1 METTSKKKHICVLA
15 TGGTI
20 ASRPTPNGLMP
31 ALSGEDIL
39 AMVPDLRARCDI
51 DCVQL
56 LQLDSTNLQ
65 PEHWIRMARAVAER
79 RTQYDA
85 FVITH
90 GTDTMAYSA
99 AALHYMLENIDR
111 PVVLTGSQLPAGVPG
126 TDAEQNL
133 LTAFHAALGGHA
145 GVYIAFGGRVMF
157 GNDARKLCTMQLTAF
172 GNINR
177 PLAGRFAGGRLTWMA
192 EPFAPTGAFCLHDQL
207 DTRVG
212 VLKITLPL
220 KECLL
225 VKDAP
230 ELKPRRG
237 GGLAELLYGLRPQV
251 IRENP
256 ELYLAFAAFCLFSVA
271 VQVFFP
277 YLIIY
282 IQNYLGI
289 TDYAIVLGVVLL
301 IASAVSVLS
310 GRFIDRFGKLRFCF
324 PAALVMLL
332 GLLGM
337 YFVRGM
343 AGVMLAGTVM
353 MSGYMLLSA
362 ALSATIRDWTPRGK
376 VGHFQ
381 GIRMIFAVLLPMVI
395 GPSLG
400 AAVIRGSKST
410 YVELGQVKAVPTP
423 GIYLAAA
430 AVLLLTAIPVLILR
444 KREKETRHS

>member
-133 LTAFHAALGGHA
+133 LTAFHAALGGRA

-177 PLAGRFAGGRLTWMA
+177 PLAGRFAGGRLTWLA
-192 EPFAPTGAFCLHDQL
+192 GPSAQAGAFRLHDQL

-212 VLKITLPL
+212 VLKIVPGLPPRMLEAFVDAGFRAVILEGYGLGGIPDQESPMNFLPAFQYAKDHGCCLVCTTQCTYDGVDMDSYEMGVRAQQLGVEPGGTLTT
-220 KECLL
+220 EALL
-225 VKDAP
+225 CRLMI
-230 ELKPRRG
+230 E
-237 GGLAELLYGLRPQV
+237 LAEG
-251 IRENP
+251 
-256 ELYLAFAAFCLFSVA
+256 
-271 VQVFFP
+271 
-277 YLIIY
+277 
-282 IQNYLGI
+282 
-289 TDYAIVLGVVLL
+289 
-301 IASAVSVLS
+301 
-310 GRFIDRFGKLRFCF
+310 
-324 PAALVMLL
+324 
-332 GLLGM
+332 
-337 YFVRGM
+337 
-343 AGVMLAGTVM
+343 
-353 MSGYMLLSA
+353 
-362 ALSATIRDWTPRGK
+362 
-376 VGHFQ
+376 
-381 GIRMIFAVLLPMVI
+381 
-395 GPSLG
+395 
-400 AAVIRGSKST
+400 
-410 YVELGQVKAVPTP
+410 
-423 GIYLAAA
+423 
-430 AVLLLTAIPVLILR
+430 
-444 KREKETRHS
+444 

>member
-133 LTAFHAALGGHA
+133 LTAFHAALGGRA

-177 PLAGRFAGGRLTWMA
+177 PLAGRFAGGRLTWLA
-192 EPFAPTGAFCLHDQL
+192 GPSAQAGAFRLHDQL

-212 VLKITLPL
+212 VLKIVPGLPPRMLEAFVDAGFRAVILEGYGLGGIPDQESPMNFLPAFQYAKDHGCRLVCTTQCTYDGVDMDSYEMGVRAQQLGVEPGGTLTT
-220 KECLL
+220 EALL
-225 VKDAP
+225 CKLMI
-230 ELKPRRG
+230 E
-237 GGLAELLYGLRPQV
+237 LAE
-251 IRENP
+251 
-256 ELYLAFAAFCLFSVA
+256 
-271 VQVFFP
+271 
-277 YLIIY
+277 
-282 IQNYLGI
+282 
-289 TDYAIVLGVVLL
+289 
-301 IASAVSVLS
+301 
-310 GRFIDRFGKLRFCF
+310 K
-324 PAALVMLL
+324 
-332 GLLGM
+332 
-337 YFVRGM
+337 
-343 AGVMLAGTVM
+343 
-353 MSGYMLLSA
+353 
-362 ALSATIRDWTPRGK
+362 
-376 VGHFQ
+376 
-381 GIRMIFAVLLPMVI
+381 
-395 GPSLG
+395 
-400 AAVIRGSKST
+400 
-410 YVELGQVKAVPTP
+410 
-423 GIYLAAA
+423 
-430 AVLLLTAIPVLILR
+430 
-444 KREKETRHS
+444 

>member
-133 LTAFHAALGGHA
+133 LTAFHAALGGRA

-177 PLAGRFAGGRLTWMA
+177 PLAGRFAGGRLTWLA
-192 EPFAPTGAFCLHDQL
+192 GPSAQAGAFRLHDQL

-212 VLKITLPL
+212 VLKIVPGLPPRMLEAFVDAGFRAVILEGYGLGGIPDQESPMNFLPAFQYAKDHGCRLVCTTQCTYDGVDMDSYEMGVRAQQLGVEPGGTLTT
-220 KECLL
+220 EALL
-225 VKDAP
+225 PKLMI
-230 ELKPRRG
+230 E
-237 GGLAELLYGLRPQV
+237 LAEEV
-251 IRENP
+251 
-256 ELYLAFAAFCLFSVA
+256 
-271 VQVFFP
+271 
-277 YLIIY
+277 
-282 IQNYLGI
+282 
-289 TDYAIVLGVVLL
+289 
-301 IASAVSVLS
+301 
-310 GRFIDRFGKLRFCF
+310 
-324 PAALVMLL
+324 
-332 GLLGM
+332 
-337 YFVRGM
+337 
-343 AGVMLAGTVM
+343 
-353 MSGYMLLSA
+353 
-362 ALSATIRDWTPRGK
+362 
-376 VGHFQ
+376 
-381 GIRMIFAVLLPMVI
+381 
-395 GPSLG
+395 
-400 AAVIRGSKST
+400 
-410 YVELGQVKAVPTP
+410 
-423 GIYLAAA
+423 
-430 AVLLLTAIPVLILR
+430 
-444 KREKETRHS
+444 

>member
-133 LTAFHAALGGHA
+133 LTAFHAALGGRA

-177 PLAGRFAGGRLTWMA
+177 PLAGRFAGGRLTWLA
-192 EPFAPTGAFCLHDQL
+192 GPSAPAGAFRLHDQL

-212 VLKITLPL
+212 VLKIVPGLPPRMLEAFVDAGFRAVILEGYGLGGIPDQESPMNFLPAFQYAKDHGCRLVCTTQCTYDGVDMDSYEMGVRAQQLGVEPGGTLTT
-220 KECLL
+220 EALL
-225 VKDAP
+225 PKLMI
-230 ELKPRRG
+230 E
-237 GGLAELLYGLRPQV
+237 LAEEV
-251 IRENP
+251 
-256 ELYLAFAAFCLFSVA
+256 
-271 VQVFFP
+271 
-277 YLIIY
+277 
-282 IQNYLGI
+282 
-289 TDYAIVLGVVLL
+289 
-301 IASAVSVLS
+301 
-310 GRFIDRFGKLRFCF
+310 
-324 PAALVMLL
+324 
-332 GLLGM
+332 
-337 YFVRGM
+337 
-343 AGVMLAGTVM
+343 
-353 MSGYMLLSA
+353 
-362 ALSATIRDWTPRGK
+362 
-376 VGHFQ
+376 
-381 GIRMIFAVLLPMVI
+381 
-395 GPSLG
+395 
-400 AAVIRGSKST
+400 
-410 YVELGQVKAVPTP
+410 
-423 GIYLAAA
+423 
-430 AVLLLTAIPVLILR
+430 
-444 KREKETRHS
+444 

>member
-133 LTAFHAALGGHA
+133 LTAFHAALGGRA

-177 PLAGRFAGGRLTWMA
+177 PLAGRFAGGRLTWLA
-192 EPFAPTGAFCLHDQL
+192 EASAPAGTFRLHDQL

-212 VLKITLPL
+212 VLKIVPGLPPKMLEAFVDAGFRAVILEGYGLGGIPDQESPMNFLPAFQYAKDHGCRLVCTTQCTYDGVDMDSYEMGFRAQQLGVEPGGTLTT
-220 KECLL
+220 EALL
-225 VKDAP
+225 CKLMI
-230 ELKPRRG
+230 E
-237 GGLAELLYGLRPQV
+237 LAEG
-251 IRENP
+251 
-256 ELYLAFAAFCLFSVA
+256 
-271 VQVFFP
+271 
-277 YLIIY
+277 
-282 IQNYLGI
+282 
-289 TDYAIVLGVVLL
+289 
-301 IASAVSVLS
+301 
-310 GRFIDRFGKLRFCF
+310 
-324 PAALVMLL
+324 
-332 GLLGM
+332 
-337 YFVRGM
+337 
-343 AGVMLAGTVM
+343 
-353 MSGYMLLSA
+353 
-362 ALSATIRDWTPRGK
+362 
-376 VGHFQ
+376 
-381 GIRMIFAVLLPMVI
+381 
-395 GPSLG
+395 
-400 AAVIRGSKST
+400 
-410 YVELGQVKAVPTP
+410 
-423 GIYLAAA
+423 
-430 AVLLLTAIPVLILR
+430 
-444 KREKETRHS
+444 

>member
-99 AALHYMLENIDR
+99 SALHYMLENIDR
-111 PVVLTGSQLPAGVPG
+111 PVVFTGSQLPAGVPG

-133 LTAFHAALGGHA
+133 LTAFHAALGGRA

-157 GNDARKLCTMQLTAF
+157 GNDARKFCTMQLTAF

-177 PLAGRFAGGRLTWMA
+177 PLAGRFAGGRLTWLA
-192 EPFAPTGAFCLHDQL
+192 EASAPAGTFRLHDQL

-212 VLKITLPL
+212 VLKIVPGLPPKMLEAFVDAGFRAVILEGYGLGGIPDQESPMNFLPAFQYAKDHGCRLVCTTQCTYDGVDMDSYEMGVRAQQLGVEPGGTLTT
-220 KECLL
+220 EALL
-225 VKDAP
+225 CKLMI
-230 ELKPRRG
+230 E
-237 GGLAELLYGLRPQV
+237 LAEG
-251 IRENP
+251 
-256 ELYLAFAAFCLFSVA
+256 
-271 VQVFFP
+271 
-277 YLIIY
+277 
-282 IQNYLGI
+282 
-289 TDYAIVLGVVLL
+289 
-301 IASAVSVLS
+301 
-310 GRFIDRFGKLRFCF
+310 
-324 PAALVMLL
+324 
-332 GLLGM
+332 
-337 YFVRGM
+337 
-343 AGVMLAGTVM
+343 
-353 MSGYMLLSA
+353 
-362 ALSATIRDWTPRGK
+362 
-376 VGHFQ
+376 
-381 GIRMIFAVLLPMVI
+381 
-395 GPSLG
+395 
-400 AAVIRGSKST
+400 
-410 YVELGQVKAVPTP
+410 
-423 GIYLAAA
+423 
-430 AVLLLTAIPVLILR
+430 
-444 KREKETRHS
+444 

>member
-99 AALHYMLENIDR
+99 SALHYMLENIDR
-111 PVVLTGSQLPAGVPG
+111 PVVFTGSQLPAGVPG

-133 LTAFHAALGGHA
+133 LTAFHAALGGRA

-157 GNDARKLCTMQLTAF
+157 GNDARKFCTMQLTAF

-177 PLAGRFAGGRLTWMA
+177 PLAGRFAGGRLTWLA
-192 EPFAPTGAFCLHDQL
+192 GPSAQAGAFRLHDQL

-212 VLKITLPL
+212 VLKIVPGLPPKMLEAFVDAGFRAVILEGYGLGGIPDQESPMNFLPAFQYAKDHGCRLVCTTQCTYDGVDMDSYEMGVRAQQLGVEPGGTLTT
-220 KECLL
+220 EALL
-225 VKDAP
+225 CKLMI
-230 ELKPRRG
+230 E
-237 GGLAELLYGLRPQV
+237 LAEG
-251 IRENP
+251 
-256 ELYLAFAAFCLFSVA
+256 
-271 VQVFFP
+271 
-277 YLIIY
+277 
-282 IQNYLGI
+282 GKK
-289 TDYAIVLGVVLL
+289 
-301 IASAVSVLS
+301 
-310 GRFIDRFGKLRFCF
+310 GR
-324 PAALVMLL
+324 A
-332 GLLGM
+332 
-337 YFVRGM
+337 
-343 AGVMLAGTVM
+343 
-353 MSGYMLLSA
+353 
-362 ALSATIRDWTPRGK
+362 
-376 VGHFQ
+376 
-381 GIRMIFAVLLPMVI
+381 
-395 GPSLG
+395 
-400 AAVIRGSKST
+400 
-410 YVELGQVKAVPTP
+410 
-423 GIYLAAA
+423 
-430 AVLLLTAIPVLILR
+430 
-444 KREKETRHS
+444 

>member
-133 LTAFHAALGGHA
+133 LTAFHAALGGRA

-177 PLAGRFAGGRLTWMA
+177 PLAGRFAGGRLTWLA
-192 EPFAPTGAFCLHDQL
+192 EASAPAGTFRLHDQL

-212 VLKITLPL
+212 VLKIVPGLPPRMLEAFVDAGFRAVILEGYGLGGIPDQESPMNFLPAFQYAKDHGCRLVCTTQCTYDGVDMDSYEMGVRAQQLGVEPGGTLTT
-220 KECLL
+220 EALL
-225 VKDAP
+225 CKLMI
-230 ELKPRRG
+230 E
-237 GGLAELLYGLRPQV
+237 LAEG
-251 IRENP
+251 
-256 ELYLAFAAFCLFSVA
+256 
-271 VQVFFP
+271 
-277 YLIIY
+277 
-282 IQNYLGI
+282 
-289 TDYAIVLGVVLL
+289 
-301 IASAVSVLS
+301 
-310 GRFIDRFGKLRFCF
+310 
-324 PAALVMLL
+324 
-332 GLLGM
+332 
-337 YFVRGM
+337 
-343 AGVMLAGTVM
+343 
-353 MSGYMLLSA
+353 
-362 ALSATIRDWTPRGK
+362 
-376 VGHFQ
+376 
-381 GIRMIFAVLLPMVI
+381 
-395 GPSLG
+395 
-400 AAVIRGSKST
+400 
-410 YVELGQVKAVPTP
+410 
-423 GIYLAAA
+423 
-430 AVLLLTAIPVLILR
+430 
-444 KREKETRHS
+444 

>member
-99 AALHYMLENIDR
+99 AALHYMLENIDC
-111 PVVLTGSQLPAGVPG
+111 PVVFTGSQLPAGVPG

-133 LTAFHAALGGHA
+133 LTAFHAALGGRA

-177 PLAGRFAGGRLTWMA
+177 PLAGRFAGGRLTWLA
-192 EPFAPTGAFCLHDQL
+192 GPSAQAGAFRLHDQL

-212 VLKITLPL
+212 VLKIVPGLPPRMLEAFVDAGFRAVILEGYGLGGIPDQESPMNFLPAFQYAKDHGCRLVCTTQCTYDGVDMDSYEMGVRAQQLGVEPGGTLTT
-220 KECLL
+220 EALL
-225 VKDAP
+225 CKLMI
-230 ELKPRRG
+230 E
-237 GGLAELLYGLRPQV
+237 LAE
-251 IRENP
+251 
-256 ELYLAFAAFCLFSVA
+256 
-271 VQVFFP
+271 
-277 YLIIY
+277 
-282 IQNYLGI
+282 
-289 TDYAIVLGVVLL
+289 
-301 IASAVSVLS
+301 
-310 GRFIDRFGKLRFCF
+310 K
-324 PAALVMLL
+324 
-332 GLLGM
+332 
-337 YFVRGM
+337 
-343 AGVMLAGTVM
+343 
-353 MSGYMLLSA
+353 
-362 ALSATIRDWTPRGK
+362 
-376 VGHFQ
+376 
-381 GIRMIFAVLLPMVI
+381 
-395 GPSLG
+395 
-400 AAVIRGSKST
+400 
-410 YVELGQVKAVPTP
+410 
-423 GIYLAAA
+423 
-430 AVLLLTAIPVLILR
+430 
-444 KREKETRHS
+444 

>member
-177 PLAGRFAGGRLTWMA
+177 PLAGRFAGGRLKWLA
-192 EPFAPTGAFCLHDQL
+192 EASAPAGTFRLHDQL

-212 VLKITLPL
+212 VLKIVPGLPPKMLEAFVDAGFRAVILEGYGLGGIPDQESPMNFLPAFQYAKDHGCRLVCTTQCTYDGVDMDSYEMGVRAQQLGVEPGGTLTT
-220 KECLL
+220 EALL
-225 VKDAP
+225 CKLMI
-230 ELKPRRG
+230 E
-237 GGLAELLYGLRPQV
+237 LAEG
-251 IRENP
+251 
-256 ELYLAFAAFCLFSVA
+256 
-271 VQVFFP
+271 
-277 YLIIY
+277 
-282 IQNYLGI
+282 
-289 TDYAIVLGVVLL
+289 
-301 IASAVSVLS
+301 
-310 GRFIDRFGKLRFCF
+310 
-324 PAALVMLL
+324 
-332 GLLGM
+332 
-337 YFVRGM
+337 
-343 AGVMLAGTVM
+343 
-353 MSGYMLLSA
+353 
-362 ALSATIRDWTPRGK
+362 
-376 VGHFQ
+376 
-381 GIRMIFAVLLPMVI
+381 
-395 GPSLG
+395 
-400 AAVIRGSKST
+400 
-410 YVELGQVKAVPTP
+410 
-423 GIYLAAA
+423 
-430 AVLLLTAIPVLILR
+430 
-444 KREKETRHS
+444 

>member
-133 LTAFHAALGGHA
+133 LTAFHAALGGRA

-177 PLAGRFAGGRLTWMA
+177 PLAGRFAGGRLTWLA
-192 EPFAPTGAFCLHDQL
+192 EASAPAGTFRLHDQL

-212 VLKITLPL
+212 VLKIVPGLPPKMLEAFVDAGFRAVILEGYGLGGIPDQESPMNFLPAFQYAKDHGCRLVCTTQCTYDGVDMDSYEMGVRAQQLGVEPGGTLTT
-220 KECLL
+220 EALL
-225 VKDAP
+225 CKLMI
-230 ELKPRRG
+230 E
-237 GGLAELLYGLRPQV
+237 LAE
-251 IRENP
+251 
-256 ELYLAFAAFCLFSVA
+256 
-271 VQVFFP
+271 
-277 YLIIY
+277 
-282 IQNYLGI
+282 
-289 TDYAIVLGVVLL
+289 
-301 IASAVSVLS
+301 
-310 GRFIDRFGKLRFCF
+310 K
-324 PAALVMLL
+324 
-332 GLLGM
+332 
-337 YFVRGM
+337 
-343 AGVMLAGTVM
+343 
-353 MSGYMLLSA
+353 
-362 ALSATIRDWTPRGK
+362 
-376 VGHFQ
+376 
-381 GIRMIFAVLLPMVI
+381 
-395 GPSLG
+395 
-400 AAVIRGSKST
+400 
-410 YVELGQVKAVPTP
+410 
-423 GIYLAAA
+423 
-430 AVLLLTAIPVLILR
+430 
-444 KREKETRHS
+444 

>member
-133 LTAFHAALGGHA
+133 LTAFHAALGGRA

-157 GNDARKLCTMQLTAF
+157 GNDARKFCTMQLTAF

-177 PLAGRFAGGRLTWMA
+177 PLAGRFAGGRLTWLA
-192 EPFAPTGAFCLHDQL
+192 GPSAQAGTFRLHDQL

-212 VLKITLPL
+212 VLKIVPGLPPKMLEAFVDAGFRAVILEGYGLGGIPDQESPMNFLPAFQYAKDHGCRLVCTTQCTYDGVDMDSYEMGVRAQQLGVEPGGTLTT
-220 KECLL
+220 EALL
-225 VKDAP
+225 CKLMI
-230 ELKPRRG
+230 E
-237 GGLAELLYGLRPQV
+237 LAEG
-251 IRENP
+251 
-256 ELYLAFAAFCLFSVA
+256 
-271 VQVFFP
+271 
-277 YLIIY
+277 
-282 IQNYLGI
+282 
-289 TDYAIVLGVVLL
+289 
-301 IASAVSVLS
+301 
-310 GRFIDRFGKLRFCF
+310 
-324 PAALVMLL
+324 
-332 GLLGM
+332 
-337 YFVRGM
+337 
-343 AGVMLAGTVM
+343 
-353 MSGYMLLSA
+353 
-362 ALSATIRDWTPRGK
+362 
-376 VGHFQ
+376 
-381 GIRMIFAVLLPMVI
+381 
-395 GPSLG
+395 
-400 AAVIRGSKST
+400 
-410 YVELGQVKAVPTP
+410 
-423 GIYLAAA
+423 
-430 AVLLLTAIPVLILR
+430 
-444 KREKETRHS
+444 

>member
-133 LTAFHAALGGHA
+133 LTAFHAALGGRA

-177 PLAGRFAGGRLTWMA
+177 PLAGRFAGGRLTWLA
-192 EPFAPTGAFCLHDQL
+192 GPSAQAGAFRLHDQL

-212 VLKITLPL
+212 VLKIVPGLPPRMLEAFVDAGFRAVILEGYGLGGIPDQESPMNFLPAFQYAKDHGCRLVCTTQCTYDGVDMDSYEMGVRAQQLGVEPGGTLTT
-220 KECLL
+220 EALL
-225 VKDAP
+225 CKLMI
-230 ELKPRRG
+230 E
-237 GGLAELLYGLRPQV
+237 LAEG
-251 IRENP
+251 
-256 ELYLAFAAFCLFSVA
+256 
-271 VQVFFP
+271 
-277 YLIIY
+277 
-282 IQNYLGI
+282 GKK
-289 TDYAIVLGVVLL
+289 
-301 IASAVSVLS
+301 
-310 GRFIDRFGKLRFCF
+310 GR
-324 PAALVMLL
+324 A
-332 GLLGM
+332 
-337 YFVRGM
+337 
-343 AGVMLAGTVM
+343 
-353 MSGYMLLSA
+353 
-362 ALSATIRDWTPRGK
+362 
-376 VGHFQ
+376 
-381 GIRMIFAVLLPMVI
+381 
-395 GPSLG
+395 
-400 AAVIRGSKST
+400 
-410 YVELGQVKAVPTP
+410 
-423 GIYLAAA
+423 
-430 AVLLLTAIPVLILR
+430 
-444 KREKETRHS
+444 

>member
-99 AALHYMLENIDR
+99 SALHYMLENIDR
-111 PVVLTGSQLPAGVPG
+111 PVVFTGSQLPAGVPG

-133 LTAFHAALGGHA
+133 LTAFHAALGGRA

-157 GNDARKLCTMQLTAF
+157 GNDARKFCTMQLTAF

-177 PLAGRFAGGRLTWMA
+177 PLAGRFAGGRLTWLA
-192 EPFAPTGAFCLHDQL
+192 GPSAQAGTFRLHDQL

-212 VLKITLPL
+212 VLKIVPGLPPKMLEAFVDAGFRAVILEGYGLGGIPDQESPMNFLPAFQYAKDHGCCLVCTTQCTYDGVDMDSYEMGVRAQQLGVEPGGTLTT
-220 KECLL
+220 EALL
-225 VKDAP
+225 CKLMI
-230 ELKPRRG
+230 E
-237 GGLAELLYGLRPQV
+237 LAEG
-251 IRENP
+251 
-256 ELYLAFAAFCLFSVA
+256 
-271 VQVFFP
+271 
-277 YLIIY
+277 
-282 IQNYLGI
+282 
-289 TDYAIVLGVVLL
+289 
-301 IASAVSVLS
+301 
-310 GRFIDRFGKLRFCF
+310 
-324 PAALVMLL
+324 
-332 GLLGM
+332 
-337 YFVRGM
+337 
-343 AGVMLAGTVM
+343 
-353 MSGYMLLSA
+353 
-362 ALSATIRDWTPRGK
+362 
-376 VGHFQ
+376 
-381 GIRMIFAVLLPMVI
+381 
-395 GPSLG
+395 
-400 AAVIRGSKST
+400 
-410 YVELGQVKAVPTP
+410 
-423 GIYLAAA
+423 
-430 AVLLLTAIPVLILR
+430 
-444 KREKETRHS
+444 

>member
-133 LTAFHAALGGHA
+133 LTAFHAALGGRA

-177 PLAGRFAGGRLTWMA
+177 PLGGRFAGGRLTWLA
-192 EPFAPTGAFCLHDQL
+192 GPSAQAGAFRLHDQL

-212 VLKITLPL
+212 VLKIVPGLPPRMLEAFVDAGFRAVILEGYGLGGIPDQESPMNFLPAFQYAKDHGCRLVCTTQCTYDGVDMDSYEMGVRAQQLGVEPGGTLTT
-220 KECLL
+220 EALL
-225 VKDAP
+225 CKLMI
-230 ELKPRRG
+230 E
-237 GGLAELLYGLRPQV
+237 LAEG
-251 IRENP
+251 
-256 ELYLAFAAFCLFSVA
+256 
-271 VQVFFP
+271 
-277 YLIIY
+277 
-282 IQNYLGI
+282 
-289 TDYAIVLGVVLL
+289 
-301 IASAVSVLS
+301 
-310 GRFIDRFGKLRFCF
+310 
-324 PAALVMLL
+324 
-332 GLLGM
+332 
-337 YFVRGM
+337 
-343 AGVMLAGTVM
+343 
-353 MSGYMLLSA
+353 
-362 ALSATIRDWTPRGK
+362 
-376 VGHFQ
+376 
-381 GIRMIFAVLLPMVI
+381 
-395 GPSLG
+395 
-400 AAVIRGSKST
+400 
-410 YVELGQVKAVPTP
+410 
-423 GIYLAAA
+423 
-430 AVLLLTAIPVLILR
+430 
-444 KREKETRHS
+444 

>member
-99 AALHYMLENIDR
+99 AALHYMLENIDC

-133 LTAFHAALGGHA
+133 LTAFHAALGGRA

-177 PLAGRFAGGRLTWMA
+177 PLAGRFAGGRLTWLA
-192 EPFAPTGAFCLHDQL
+192 EASAPAGTFRLHDQL

-212 VLKITLPL
+212 VLKIVPGLPPKMLEAFVDAGFRAVILEGYGLGGIPDQESPMNFLPAFQYAKDHGCRLVCTTQCTYDGVDMDSYEMGVRAQQLGVEPGGTLTT
-220 KECLL
+220 EALL
-225 VKDAP
+225 CKLMI
-230 ELKPRRG
+230 E
-237 GGLAELLYGLRPQV
+237 LAEG
-251 IRENP
+251 
-256 ELYLAFAAFCLFSVA
+256 
-271 VQVFFP
+271 
-277 YLIIY
+277 
-282 IQNYLGI
+282 
-289 TDYAIVLGVVLL
+289 
-301 IASAVSVLS
+301 
-310 GRFIDRFGKLRFCF
+310 
-324 PAALVMLL
+324 
-332 GLLGM
+332 
-337 YFVRGM
+337 
-343 AGVMLAGTVM
+343 
-353 MSGYMLLSA
+353 
-362 ALSATIRDWTPRGK
+362 
-376 VGHFQ
+376 
-381 GIRMIFAVLLPMVI
+381 
-395 GPSLG
+395 
-400 AAVIRGSKST
+400 
-410 YVELGQVKAVPTP
+410 
-423 GIYLAAA
+423 
-430 AVLLLTAIPVLILR
+430 
-444 KREKETRHS
+444 

>member
-177 PLAGRFAGGRLTWMA
+177 PLAGRFAGGRLTWLA
-192 EPFAPTGAFCLHDQL
+192 EASAPAGTFRLHDQL

-212 VLKITLPL
+212 VLKIVPGLPPRMLEAFVDAGFRAVILEGYGLGGIPDQESPMNFLPAFQYAKDHGCRLVCTTQCTYDGVDMDSYEMGVRAQQLGVEPGGTLTT
-220 KECLL
+220 EALL
-225 VKDAP
+225 CKLMI
-230 ELKPRRG
+230 E
-237 GGLAELLYGLRPQV
+237 LAEG
-251 IRENP
+251 
-256 ELYLAFAAFCLFSVA
+256 
-271 VQVFFP
+271 
-277 YLIIY
+277 
-282 IQNYLGI
+282 
-289 TDYAIVLGVVLL
+289 
-301 IASAVSVLS
+301 
-310 GRFIDRFGKLRFCF
+310 
-324 PAALVMLL
+324 
-332 GLLGM
+332 
-337 YFVRGM
+337 
-343 AGVMLAGTVM
+343 
-353 MSGYMLLSA
+353 
-362 ALSATIRDWTPRGK
+362 
-376 VGHFQ
+376 
-381 GIRMIFAVLLPMVI
+381 
-395 GPSLG
+395 
-400 AAVIRGSKST
+400 
-410 YVELGQVKAVPTP
+410 
-423 GIYLAAA
+423 
-430 AVLLLTAIPVLILR
+430 
-444 KREKETRHS
+444 

>member
-133 LTAFHAALGGHA
+133 LTAFHAALGGRA

-177 PLAGRFAGGRLTWMA
+177 PLAGRFAGGRLTWLA
-192 EPFAPTGAFCLHDQL
+192 GPSAQAGAFRLHDQL

-212 VLKITLPL
+212 VLKIVPGLPPRMLEAFVDAGFRAVILEGYGLGGIPDQESPMNFLPAFQYAKDHGCRLVCTTQCTYDGVDMDSYEMGVRAQQLGVEPGGTLTT
-220 KECLL
+220 EALL
-225 VKDAP
+225 CKLMI
-230 ELKPRRG
+230 E
-237 GGLAELLYGLRPQV
+237 LAEG
-251 IRENP
+251 
-256 ELYLAFAAFCLFSVA
+256 
-271 VQVFFP
+271 
-277 YLIIY
+277 
-282 IQNYLGI
+282 
-289 TDYAIVLGVVLL
+289 
-301 IASAVSVLS
+301 
-310 GRFIDRFGKLRFCF
+310 
-324 PAALVMLL
+324 
-332 GLLGM
+332 
-337 YFVRGM
+337 
-343 AGVMLAGTVM
+343 
-353 MSGYMLLSA
+353 
-362 ALSATIRDWTPRGK
+362 
-376 VGHFQ
+376 
-381 GIRMIFAVLLPMVI
+381 
-395 GPSLG
+395 
-400 AAVIRGSKST
+400 
-410 YVELGQVKAVPTP
+410 
-423 GIYLAAA
+423 
-430 AVLLLTAIPVLILR
+430 
-444 KREKETRHS
+444 

>member
-99 AALHYMLENIDR
+99 AALHYMLENIDC
-111 PVVLTGSQLPAGVPG
+111 PVVFTGSQLPVGVPG

-133 LTAFHAALGGHA
+133 LTAFHAALGGRA

-177 PLAGRFAGGRLTWMA
+177 PLAGRFAGGRLTWLA
-192 EPFAPTGAFCLHDQL
+192 EASAPAGTFRLHDQL

-212 VLKITLPL
+212 VLKIVPGLPPKMLEAFVDAGFRAVILEGYGLGGIPDQESPMNFLPAFQYAKDHGCRLVCTTQCTYDGVDMDSYEMGVRAQQLGVEPGGTLTT
-220 KECLL
+220 EALL
-225 VKDAP
+225 CKLMI
-230 ELKPRRG
+230 E
-237 GGLAELLYGLRPQV
+237 LAEG
-251 IRENP
+251 
-256 ELYLAFAAFCLFSVA
+256 
-271 VQVFFP
+271 
-277 YLIIY
+277 
-282 IQNYLGI
+282 
-289 TDYAIVLGVVLL
+289 
-301 IASAVSVLS
+301 
-310 GRFIDRFGKLRFCF
+310 
-324 PAALVMLL
+324 
-332 GLLGM
+332 
-337 YFVRGM
+337 
-343 AGVMLAGTVM
+343 
-353 MSGYMLLSA
+353 
-362 ALSATIRDWTPRGK
+362 
-376 VGHFQ
+376 
-381 GIRMIFAVLLPMVI
+381 
-395 GPSLG
+395 
-400 AAVIRGSKST
+400 
-410 YVELGQVKAVPTP
+410 
-423 GIYLAAA
+423 
-430 AVLLLTAIPVLILR
+430 
-444 KREKETRHS
+444 

>member
-133 LTAFHAALGGHA
+133 LTAFHAALGGRA

-177 PLAGRFAGGRLTWMA
+177 PLAGRFAGGRLTWLA
-192 EPFAPTGAFCLHDQL
+192 GPSAQAGTFRLHDQL

-212 VLKITLPL
+212 VLKIVPGLPPKMLEAFVDAGFRAVILEGYGLGGIPDQESPMNFLPAFQYAKDHGCRLVCTTQCTYDGVDMDSYEMGVRAQQLGVEPGGTLTT
-220 KECLL
+220 EALL
-225 VKDAP
+225 CKLMI
-230 ELKPRRG
+230 E
-237 GGLAELLYGLRPQV
+237 LAEG
-251 IRENP
+251 
-256 ELYLAFAAFCLFSVA
+256 
-271 VQVFFP
+271 
-277 YLIIY
+277 
-282 IQNYLGI
+282 
-289 TDYAIVLGVVLL
+289 
-301 IASAVSVLS
+301 
-310 GRFIDRFGKLRFCF
+310 
-324 PAALVMLL
+324 
-332 GLLGM
+332 
-337 YFVRGM
+337 
-343 AGVMLAGTVM
+343 
-353 MSGYMLLSA
+353 
-362 ALSATIRDWTPRGK
+362 
-376 VGHFQ
+376 
-381 GIRMIFAVLLPMVI
+381 
-395 GPSLG
+395 
-400 AAVIRGSKST
+400 
-410 YVELGQVKAVPTP
+410 
-423 GIYLAAA
+423 
-430 AVLLLTAIPVLILR
+430 
-444 KREKETRHS
+444 

>member
-172 GNINR
+172 GNINC
-177 PLAGRFAGGRLTWMA
+177 PLAGRFAGGRLTWLA
-192 EPFAPTGAFCLHDQL
+192 EASAPAGTFRLHDQL

-212 VLKITLPL
+212 VLKIVPGLPPKMLEAFVDAGFRAVILEGYGLGGIPDQESPMNFLPAFQYAKDHGCRLVCTTQCTYDGVDMDSYEMGVRAQQLGVEPGGTLTT
-220 KECLL
+220 EALL
-225 VKDAP
+225 CKLMI
-230 ELKPRRG
+230 E
-237 GGLAELLYGLRPQV
+237 LAEG
-251 IRENP
+251 
-256 ELYLAFAAFCLFSVA
+256 
-271 VQVFFP
+271 
-277 YLIIY
+277 
-282 IQNYLGI
+282 
-289 TDYAIVLGVVLL
+289 
-301 IASAVSVLS
+301 
-310 GRFIDRFGKLRFCF
+310 
-324 PAALVMLL
+324 
-332 GLLGM
+332 
-337 YFVRGM
+337 
-343 AGVMLAGTVM
+343 
-353 MSGYMLLSA
+353 
-362 ALSATIRDWTPRGK
+362 
-376 VGHFQ
+376 
-381 GIRMIFAVLLPMVI
+381 
-395 GPSLG
+395 
-400 AAVIRGSKST
+400 
-410 YVELGQVKAVPTP
+410 
-423 GIYLAAA
+423 
-430 AVLLLTAIPVLILR
+430 
-444 KREKETRHS
+444 

>member
-133 LTAFHAALGGHA
+133 LTAFHAALGGRA

-177 PLAGRFAGGRLTWMA
+177 PLAGRFAGGRLTWLA
-192 EPFAPTGAFCLHDQL
+192 EASAPAGTFRLHDQL

-212 VLKITLPL
+212 VLKIVPGLPPKMLEAFVDAGFRAVILEGYGLGGIPGQESPMNFLPAFQYAKDHGCRLVCTTQCTYDGVDMDSYEMGVRAQQLGVEPGGTLTT
-220 KECLL
+220 EALL
-225 VKDAP
+225 CKLMI
-230 ELKPRRG
+230 E
-237 GGLAELLYGLRPQV
+237 LAEG
-251 IRENP
+251 
-256 ELYLAFAAFCLFSVA
+256 
-271 VQVFFP
+271 
-277 YLIIY
+277 
-282 IQNYLGI
+282 
-289 TDYAIVLGVVLL
+289 
-301 IASAVSVLS
+301 
-310 GRFIDRFGKLRFCF
+310 
-324 PAALVMLL
+324 
-332 GLLGM
+332 
-337 YFVRGM
+337 
-343 AGVMLAGTVM
+343 
-353 MSGYMLLSA
+353 
-362 ALSATIRDWTPRGK
+362 
-376 VGHFQ
+376 
-381 GIRMIFAVLLPMVI
+381 
-395 GPSLG
+395 
-400 AAVIRGSKST
+400 
-410 YVELGQVKAVPTP
+410 
-423 GIYLAAA
+423 
-430 AVLLLTAIPVLILR
+430 
-444 KREKETRHS
+444 

>member
-99 AALHYMLENIDR
+99 SALHYMLENIDR
-111 PVVLTGSQLPAGVPG
+111 PVVFTGSQLPAGVPG

-133 LTAFHAALGGHA
+133 LTAFHAALGGRA

-157 GNDARKLCTMQLTAF
+157 GNDARKFCTMQLTAF

-177 PLAGRFAGGRLTWMA
+177 PLAGRFAGGRLTWLA
-192 EPFAPTGAFCLHDQL
+192 GPSAQAGTFRLHDQL

-212 VLKITLPL
+212 IVPGLPPKMLEAFVDAGFRAVILEGYGLGGIPDQESPMNFLPAFQYAKDHGCRLVCTTQCTYDGVDMDSYEMGVRAQQLGVEPGGTLTT
-220 KECLL
+220 EALL
-225 VKDAP
+225 CKLMI
-230 ELKPRRG
+230 E
-237 GGLAELLYGLRPQV
+237 LAEG
-251 IRENP
+251 
-256 ELYLAFAAFCLFSVA
+256 
-271 VQVFFP
+271 
-277 YLIIY
+277 
-282 IQNYLGI
+282 GKK
-289 TDYAIVLGVVLL
+289 
-301 IASAVSVLS
+301 
-310 GRFIDRFGKLRFCF
+310 GR
-324 PAALVMLL
+324 A
-332 GLLGM
+332 
-337 YFVRGM
+337 
-343 AGVMLAGTVM
+343 
-353 MSGYMLLSA
+353 
-362 ALSATIRDWTPRGK
+362 
-376 VGHFQ
+376 
-381 GIRMIFAVLLPMVI
+381 
-395 GPSLG
+395 
-400 AAVIRGSKST
+400 
-410 YVELGQVKAVPTP
+410 
-423 GIYLAAA
+423 
-430 AVLLLTAIPVLILR
+430 
-444 KREKETRHS
+444 

>member
-99 AALHYMLENIDR
+99 AAFHYMLENIDC

-133 LTAFHAALGGHA
+133 LTAFHAALGGRA

-177 PLAGRFAGGRLTWMA
+177 PLAGRFAGGRLTWLA
-192 EPFAPTGAFCLHDQL
+192 EASAPAGTFRLHDQL

-212 VLKITLPL
+212 VLKIVPGLPPKMLEAFVDAGFRAVILEGYGLGGIPGQESPMNFLPAFQYAKDHGCRLVCTTQCTYDGVDMDSYEMGVRAQQLGVEPGGTLTT
-220 KECLL
+220 EALL
-225 VKDAP
+225 CKLMI
-230 ELKPRRG
+230 E
-237 GGLAELLYGLRPQV
+237 LAEG
-251 IRENP
+251 
-256 ELYLAFAAFCLFSVA
+256 
-271 VQVFFP
+271 
-277 YLIIY
+277 
-282 IQNYLGI
+282 
-289 TDYAIVLGVVLL
+289 
-301 IASAVSVLS
+301 
-310 GRFIDRFGKLRFCF
+310 
-324 PAALVMLL
+324 
-332 GLLGM
+332 
-337 YFVRGM
+337 
-343 AGVMLAGTVM
+343 
-353 MSGYMLLSA
+353 
-362 ALSATIRDWTPRGK
+362 
-376 VGHFQ
+376 
-381 GIRMIFAVLLPMVI
+381 
-395 GPSLG
+395 
-400 AAVIRGSKST
+400 
-410 YVELGQVKAVPTP
+410 
-423 GIYLAAA
+423 
-430 AVLLLTAIPVLILR
+430 
-444 KREKETRHS
+444 

>member
-99 AALHYMLENIDR
+99 AALHYMLENIDC
-111 PVVLTGSQLPAGVPG
+111 PVVFTGSQLPAGVPG

-133 LTAFHAALGGHA
+133 LTAFHAALGGRA

-177 PLAGRFAGGRLTWMA
+177 PLAGRFAGGRLTWLA
-192 EPFAPTGAFCLHDQL
+192 EASAPAGTFRLHDQL

-212 VLKITLPL
+212 VLKIVPGLPPKMLEAFVDAGFRAVILEGYGLGGIPDQESPMNFLPAFQYAKDHGCRLVCTTQCTYDGVDMDSYEMGVRAQQLGVEPGGTLTT
-220 KECLL
+220 EALL
-225 VKDAP
+225 CKLMI
-230 ELKPRRG
+230 E
-237 GGLAELLYGLRPQV
+237 LAEG
-251 IRENP
+251 
-256 ELYLAFAAFCLFSVA
+256 
-271 VQVFFP
+271 
-277 YLIIY
+277 
-282 IQNYLGI
+282 
-289 TDYAIVLGVVLL
+289 
-301 IASAVSVLS
+301 
-310 GRFIDRFGKLRFCF
+310 
-324 PAALVMLL
+324 
-332 GLLGM
+332 
-337 YFVRGM
+337 
-343 AGVMLAGTVM
+343 
-353 MSGYMLLSA
+353 
-362 ALSATIRDWTPRGK
+362 
-376 VGHFQ
+376 
-381 GIRMIFAVLLPMVI
+381 
-395 GPSLG
+395 
-400 AAVIRGSKST
+400 
-410 YVELGQVKAVPTP
+410 
-423 GIYLAAA
+423 
-430 AVLLLTAIPVLILR
+430 
-444 KREKETRHS
+444 

>member
-85 FVITH
+85 FVVTH

-99 AALHYMLENIDR
+99 AALYYMLENIDR
-111 PVVLTGSQLPAGVPG
+111 PVVFTGSQLPAGVPG

-133 LTAFHAALGGHA
+133 LTAFHAALGGRA

-177 PLAGRFAGGRLTWMA
+177 PLAGCFAGGRLTWLA
-192 EPFAPTGAFCLHDQL
+192 EPPVSTGAFRLHDQL

-212 VLKITLPL
+212 VLKIVPGLPPKMLEAFVNAGFRAVILEGYGLGGIPDQESPMNFLPAFQYAKDHGCRLVCTTQCTYDGVDMNSYEMGVRAQQLGVEPGGTLTT
-220 KECLL
+220 EALL
-225 VKDAP
+225 PKLMI
-230 ELKPRRG
+230 E
-237 GGLAELLYGLRPQV
+237 LAEEV
-251 IRENP
+251 
-256 ELYLAFAAFCLFSVA
+256 
-271 VQVFFP
+271 
-277 YLIIY
+277 
-282 IQNYLGI
+282 
-289 TDYAIVLGVVLL
+289 
-301 IASAVSVLS
+301 
-310 GRFIDRFGKLRFCF
+310 
-324 PAALVMLL
+324 
-332 GLLGM
+332 
-337 YFVRGM
+337 
-343 AGVMLAGTVM
+343 
-353 MSGYMLLSA
+353 
-362 ALSATIRDWTPRGK
+362 
-376 VGHFQ
+376 
-381 GIRMIFAVLLPMVI
+381 
-395 GPSLG
+395 
-400 AAVIRGSKST
+400 
-410 YVELGQVKAVPTP
+410 
-423 GIYLAAA
+423 
-430 AVLLLTAIPVLILR
+430 
-444 KREKETRHS
+444 

>member
-133 LTAFHAALGGHA
+133 LTAFHAALGGRA

-177 PLAGRFAGGRLTWMA
+177 PLAGRFAGGRLKWLA
-192 EPFAPTGAFCLHDQL
+192 EASAPAGTFRLHDQL

-212 VLKITLPL
+212 VLKIVPGLPPRMLEAFVDAGFRAVILEGYGLGGIPDQESPMNFLPAFQYAKDHGCRLVCTTQCTYDGVDMDSYEMGVRAQQLGVEPGGTLTT
-220 KECLL
+220 EALL
-225 VKDAP
+225 CKLMI
-230 ELKPRRG
+230 E
-237 GGLAELLYGLRPQV
+237 LAEG
-251 IRENP
+251 
-256 ELYLAFAAFCLFSVA
+256 
-271 VQVFFP
+271 
-277 YLIIY
+277 
-282 IQNYLGI
+282 
-289 TDYAIVLGVVLL
+289 
-301 IASAVSVLS
+301 
-310 GRFIDRFGKLRFCF
+310 
-324 PAALVMLL
+324 
-332 GLLGM
+332 
-337 YFVRGM
+337 
-343 AGVMLAGTVM
+343 
-353 MSGYMLLSA
+353 
-362 ALSATIRDWTPRGK
+362 
-376 VGHFQ
+376 
-381 GIRMIFAVLLPMVI
+381 
-395 GPSLG
+395 
-400 AAVIRGSKST
+400 
-410 YVELGQVKAVPTP
+410 
-423 GIYLAAA
+423 
-430 AVLLLTAIPVLILR
+430 
-444 KREKETRHS
+444 

>member
-99 AALHYMLENIDR
+99 AALHYMLENIDC
-111 PVVLTGSQLPAGVPG
+111 PVVFTGSQLPAGVPG

-133 LTAFHAALGGHA
+133 LTAFHAALGGRA

-177 PLAGRFAGGRLTWMA
+177 PLAGRFAGGRLTWLA
-192 EPFAPTGAFCLHDQL
+192 GPSAQAGAFRLHDQL

-212 VLKITLPL
+212 VLKIVPGLPPRMLEAFVDAGFRAVILEGYGLGGIPDQESPMNFLPAFQYAKDHGCRLVCTTQCTYDGVDMDSYEMGVRAQQLGVEPGGTLTT
-220 KECLL
+220 EALL
-225 VKDAP
+225 PKLMI
-230 ELKPRRG
+230 E
-237 GGLAELLYGLRPQV
+237 LAEEV
-251 IRENP
+251 
-256 ELYLAFAAFCLFSVA
+256 
-271 VQVFFP
+271 
-277 YLIIY
+277 
-282 IQNYLGI
+282 
-289 TDYAIVLGVVLL
+289 
-301 IASAVSVLS
+301 
-310 GRFIDRFGKLRFCF
+310 
-324 PAALVMLL
+324 
-332 GLLGM
+332 
-337 YFVRGM
+337 
-343 AGVMLAGTVM
+343 
-353 MSGYMLLSA
+353 
-362 ALSATIRDWTPRGK
+362 
-376 VGHFQ
+376 
-381 GIRMIFAVLLPMVI
+381 
-395 GPSLG
+395 
-400 AAVIRGSKST
+400 
-410 YVELGQVKAVPTP
+410 
-423 GIYLAAA
+423 
-430 AVLLLTAIPVLILR
+430 
-444 KREKETRHS
+444 

>member
-177 PLAGRFAGGRLTWMA
+177 PLAGRFAGGRLTWLA
-192 EPFAPTGAFCLHDQL
+192 GPSAQAGAFRLHDQL

-212 VLKITLPL
+212 VLKIVPGLPPRMLEAFVDAGFRAVILEGYGLGGIPDQESPMNFLPAFQYAKDHGCRLVCTTQCTYDGVDMDSYEMGVRAQQLGVEPGGTLTT
-220 KECLL
+220 EALL
-225 VKDAP
+225 CKLMI
-230 ELKPRRG
+230 E
-237 GGLAELLYGLRPQV
+237 LAE
-251 IRENP
+251 
-256 ELYLAFAAFCLFSVA
+256 
-271 VQVFFP
+271 
-277 YLIIY
+277 
-282 IQNYLGI
+282 
-289 TDYAIVLGVVLL
+289 
-301 IASAVSVLS
+301 
-310 GRFIDRFGKLRFCF
+310 K
-324 PAALVMLL
+324 
-332 GLLGM
+332 
-337 YFVRGM
+337 
-343 AGVMLAGTVM
+343 
-353 MSGYMLLSA
+353 
-362 ALSATIRDWTPRGK
+362 
-376 VGHFQ
+376 
-381 GIRMIFAVLLPMVI
+381 
-395 GPSLG
+395 
-400 AAVIRGSKST
+400 
-410 YVELGQVKAVPTP
+410 
-423 GIYLAAA
+423 
-430 AVLLLTAIPVLILR
+430 
-444 KREKETRHS
+444 

>member
-99 AALHYMLENIDR
+99 AALHYMLENIDC

-177 PLAGRFAGGRLTWMA
+177 PLAGRFAGGRLTWLA
-192 EPFAPTGAFCLHDQL
+192 EASAPAGTFRLHDQL

-212 VLKITLPL
+212 VLKIVPGLPPKMLEAFVDAGFRAVILEGYGLGGIPDQESPMNFLPAFQYAKDHGCRLVCTTQCTYDGVDMDSYEMGVRAQQLGVEPGGTLTT
-220 KECLL
+220 EALL
-225 VKDAP
+225 CKLMI
-230 ELKPRRG
+230 E
-237 GGLAELLYGLRPQV
+237 LAEG
-251 IRENP
+251 
-256 ELYLAFAAFCLFSVA
+256 
-271 VQVFFP
+271 
-277 YLIIY
+277 
-282 IQNYLGI
+282 
-289 TDYAIVLGVVLL
+289 
-301 IASAVSVLS
+301 
-310 GRFIDRFGKLRFCF
+310 
-324 PAALVMLL
+324 
-332 GLLGM
+332 
-337 YFVRGM
+337 
-343 AGVMLAGTVM
+343 
-353 MSGYMLLSA
+353 
-362 ALSATIRDWTPRGK
+362 
-376 VGHFQ
+376 
-381 GIRMIFAVLLPMVI
+381 
-395 GPSLG
+395 
-400 AAVIRGSKST
+400 
-410 YVELGQVKAVPTP
+410 
-423 GIYLAAA
+423 
-430 AVLLLTAIPVLILR
+430 
-444 KREKETRHS
+444 

>member
-65 PEHWIRMARAVAER
+65 PEHWIRMAHAVAER

-177 PLAGRFAGGRLTWMA
+177 PLAGRFAGGRLTWLA
-192 EPFAPTGAFCLHDQL
+192 GPSAQAGAFRLHDQL

-212 VLKITLPL
+212 VLKIVPGLPPKMLEAFVDAGFRAVILEGYGLGGIPDQESPMNFLPAFQYAKDHGCRLVCTTQCTYDGVDMDSYEMGVRAQQLGVEPGGTLTT
-220 KECLL
+220 EALL
-225 VKDAP
+225 CKLMI
-230 ELKPRRG
+230 E
-237 GGLAELLYGLRPQV
+237 LAEG
-251 IRENP
+251 
-256 ELYLAFAAFCLFSVA
+256 
-271 VQVFFP
+271 
-277 YLIIY
+277 
-282 IQNYLGI
+282 
-289 TDYAIVLGVVLL
+289 
-301 IASAVSVLS
+301 
-310 GRFIDRFGKLRFCF
+310 
-324 PAALVMLL
+324 
-332 GLLGM
+332 
-337 YFVRGM
+337 
-343 AGVMLAGTVM
+343 
-353 MSGYMLLSA
+353 
-362 ALSATIRDWTPRGK
+362 
-376 VGHFQ
+376 
-381 GIRMIFAVLLPMVI
+381 
-395 GPSLG
+395 
-400 AAVIRGSKST
+400 
-410 YVELGQVKAVPTP
+410 
-423 GIYLAAA
+423 
-430 AVLLLTAIPVLILR
+430 
-444 KREKETRHS
+444 

>member
-133 LTAFHAALGGHA
+133 LTAFHAALGGRA

-177 PLAGRFAGGRLTWMA
+177 PLAGRFAGGRLKWLA
-192 EPFAPTGAFCLHDQL
+192 EASAPAGTFRLHDQL

-212 VLKITLPL
+212 VLKIVPGLPPKMLEAFVDAGFRAVILEGYGLGGIPDQESPMNFLPAFQYAKDHGCRLVCTTQCTYDGVDMDSYEMGVRAQQLGVEPGGTLTT
-220 KECLL
+220 EALL
-225 VKDAP
+225 CKLMI
-230 ELKPRRG
+230 E
-237 GGLAELLYGLRPQV
+237 LAEG
-251 IRENP
+251 
-256 ELYLAFAAFCLFSVA
+256 
-271 VQVFFP
+271 
-277 YLIIY
+277 
-282 IQNYLGI
+282 
-289 TDYAIVLGVVLL
+289 
-301 IASAVSVLS
+301 
-310 GRFIDRFGKLRFCF
+310 
-324 PAALVMLL
+324 
-332 GLLGM
+332 
-337 YFVRGM
+337 
-343 AGVMLAGTVM
+343 
-353 MSGYMLLSA
+353 
-362 ALSATIRDWTPRGK
+362 
-376 VGHFQ
+376 
-381 GIRMIFAVLLPMVI
+381 
-395 GPSLG
+395 
-400 AAVIRGSKST
+400 
-410 YVELGQVKAVPTP
+410 
-423 GIYLAAA
+423 
-430 AVLLLTAIPVLILR
+430 
-444 KREKETRHS
+444 

>member
-85 FVITH
+85 FVVTH

-99 AALHYMLENIDR
+99 AALYYMLENIDR
-111 PVVLTGSQLPAGVPG
+111 PVVFTGSQLPAGVPG

-133 LTAFHAALGGHA
+133 LTAFHAALGGRA

-177 PLAGRFAGGRLTWMA
+177 PLAGRFAGGRLTWLA
-192 EPFAPTGAFCLHDQL
+192 EASAPAGTFRLHDQL

-212 VLKITLPL
+212 VLKIVPGLPPKMLEAFVDAGFRAVILEGYGLGGIPDQESPMNFLPAFQYAKDHGCRLVCTTQCTYDGVDMDSYEMGVRAQQLGVEPGGTLTT
-220 KECLL
+220 EALL
-225 VKDAP
+225 CKLMI
-230 ELKPRRG
+230 E
-237 GGLAELLYGLRPQV
+237 LAEG
-251 IRENP
+251 
-256 ELYLAFAAFCLFSVA
+256 
-271 VQVFFP
+271 
-277 YLIIY
+277 
-282 IQNYLGI
+282 
-289 TDYAIVLGVVLL
+289 
-301 IASAVSVLS
+301 
-310 GRFIDRFGKLRFCF
+310 
-324 PAALVMLL
+324 
-332 GLLGM
+332 
-337 YFVRGM
+337 
-343 AGVMLAGTVM
+343 
-353 MSGYMLLSA
+353 
-362 ALSATIRDWTPRGK
+362 
-376 VGHFQ
+376 
-381 GIRMIFAVLLPMVI
+381 
-395 GPSLG
+395 
-400 AAVIRGSKST
+400 
-410 YVELGQVKAVPTP
+410 
-423 GIYLAAA
+423 
-430 AVLLLTAIPVLILR
+430 
-444 KREKETRHS
+444 